1 MRRAIAWLAL
11 LAPLGLILAEETKKE
26 EKKDDKDNGWISLFD
41 GKTLKGWKSHPKNP
55 GQWKVEDGAIVGTGP
70 ASHLF
75 TERGD
80 FRNFRLKMEIMIND
94 KGNSG
99 MYFRTQY
106 GPGFP
111 VGWEAQV
118 NATHSDPIRTG
129 SLYPSG
135 REKDL
140 RAIKEIQV
148 FKALHKPNEWFTQEV
163 ECVGPKITIWV
174 NGEKTVEWTDPKDRF
189 KTGHFAIQQHDPGSV
204 VKVRKVEVK
213 LLPDESKGTDK

>member
-1 MRRAIAWLAL
+1 MRIMTGTAVL
-11 LAPLGLILAEETKKE
+11 LAVAGLVLAEDKKPETKEEPKE
-26 EKKDDKDNGWISLFD
+26 GDGWISLFD
-41 GKTLKGWKSHPKNP
+41 GKTLKGWKSHPKSP
-55 GQWKVEDGAIVGTGP
+55 GKWTVEDGAIVGRGP

-80 FRNFRLKMEIMIND
+80 FRNFRVKMEIMIND

-111 VGWEAQV
+111 AGWEAQV

-148 FKALHKPNEWFTQEV
+148 FKALHKPEEWFTQEV
-163 ECVGPKITIWV
+163 EAVGPKITIWV

-189 KTGHFAIQQHDPGSV
+189 KSGHFAIQQHDPGSV

-213 LLPDESKGTDK
+213 ILPEDRK